1 MKNHWTFLVL
11 SVVLAGLSA
20 SAISET
26 KVSDDPSRRDHR
38 RAELRSALS
47 APVVSKSRE
56 GEKADNTGFHEHQLS
71 AQERADLRRQLRDQ
85 FRVIGF
91 ESTQ

>member
-1 MKNHWTFLVL
+1 MKKHWTFLLL
-11 SVVLAGLSA
+11 SVVLVGLSA
-20 SAISET
+20 AALSET
-26 KVSDDPSRRDHR
+26 KDGDDGSRRAHR

-47 APVVSKSRE
+47 APVLRSARD
-56 GEKADNTGFHEHQLS
+56 GEKAGNTEFHEHQLS

>member
-1 MKNHWTFLVL
+1 M
-11 SVVLAGLSA
+11 SA
-20 SAISET
+20 SAVSEPND
-26 KVSDDPSRRDHR
+26 SDDVSRRAHR

-47 APVVSKSRE
+47 APVLSNARD
-56 GEKADNTGFHEHQLS
+56 GEKVDSKGFHEHQLS
-71 AQERADLRRQLRDQ
+71 AQERADLRRQLREQ

>member
-1 MKNHWTFLVL
+1 MKNHWTFLLL
-11 SVVLAGLSA
+11 SVMLTGLSA

-26 KVSDDPSRRDHR
+26 KVNDDLSRRDHR

-47 APVVSKSRE
+47 APVVNKTRV
-56 GEKADNTGFHEHQLS
+56 GEKADSTGFHEHQLS
-71 AQERADLRRQLRDQ
+71 AQEKADLRRQLRDQ
-85 FRVIGF
+85 FRLIGF